1 MASYRKRGKVWYFSF
16 INQDGRKT
24 ERKGCPDKRVTEELA
39 RDAESE
45 AARIRAGV
53 IDPKEMA
60 YLAQGARPLAE
71 HLEEFE
77 SYLRTVGSRKHAMVK
92 ANRARRVLALAGAEK
107 IRDLT
112 LSRVSEALAALRRQD
127 DLNQQ
132 TVNHHITA
140 VKMLSR
146 WLWKDNRTREHVLA
160 HLATSNPEGDRRR
173 NRRALTP
180 TEAVKL
186 VESTETGPI
195 VLGMSGP
202 DRAMLYAL
210 AIGTGLR
217 SEELRTLIPE
227 RFDFDSD
234 PPTVTVRAGYA
245 KNRREAVQPLSHALA
260 DRLHTWVALRSPGK
274 PVFKGMKTDGRNAG
288 DRPEGRRDRPRDR

>member
-1 MASYRKRGKVWYFSF
+1 MKHEV
-16 INQDGRKT
+16 
-24 ERKGCPDKRVTEELA
+24 KGCSDRRVTEELA
-39 RDAESE
+39 RAAETE
-45 AARIRAGV
+45 AARIKAGT
-53 IDPKEMA
+53 IDPKELA

-77 SYLRTVGSRKHAMVK
+77 SFLRTKGSRKHAMVK
-92 ANRARRVLALAGAEK
+92 ANRARRIIALAGAEK

-112 LSRVSEALAALRRQD
+112 LSRISEALAALRQQD
-127 DLNQQ
+127 ELNQQ
-132 TVNHHITA
+132 TINHHITA

-160 HLATSNPEGDRRR
+160 HIATSNPEGDRRLI
-173 NRRALTP
+173 RRALTP
-180 TEAVKL
+180 TEAALL
-186 VESTETGPI
+186 VEATETGPI
-195 VLGMSGP
+195 VLGMTGP
-202 DRAMLYAL
+202 DRAMLYCL

-227 RFDFDSD
+227 RFCFDSD

-260 DRLHTWVALRSPGK
+260 DRLRPWVALKPPSR
-274 PVFKGMKTDGRNAG
+274 PVFKGMTKR
-288 DRPEGRRDRPRDR
+288 RPKCWRST